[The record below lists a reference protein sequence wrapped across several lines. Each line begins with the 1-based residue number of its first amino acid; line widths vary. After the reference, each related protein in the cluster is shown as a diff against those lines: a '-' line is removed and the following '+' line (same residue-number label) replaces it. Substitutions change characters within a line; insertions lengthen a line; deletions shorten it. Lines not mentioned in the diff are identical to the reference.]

1 MHSLSARLADV
12 AALCPPGA
20 VVADIGSDHG
30 LLPLALLRSGRAPR
44 AIAVDLHPGPVA
56 QLRARAASE
65 PRLEVRAG
73 DGLAPL
79 APGEAQVIVLAGIG
93 ARLAERLL
101 RAAPAV
107 WAAAERVVVQVN
119 EGPEELRAALL
130 GLGMELVDQRF
141 VEERGRPFFTDALRL
156 ARGPAGAPPGG
167 AAALLGTALLAAPSP
182 ALRRWVERERARVD
196 AILQQRADAPPAALV
211 ARRAALVEAET
222 AWGPA

>member
-1 MHSLSARLADV
+1 
-12 AALCPPGA
+12 
-20 VVADIGSDHG
+20 
-30 LLPLALLRSGRAPR
+30 
-44 AIAVDLHPGPVA
+44 
-56 QLRARAASE
+56 
-65 PRLEVRAG
+65 
-73 DGLAPL
+73 
-79 APGEAQVIVLAGIG
+79 
-93 ARLAERLL
+93 
-101 RAAPAV
+101 
-107 WAAAERVVVQVN
+107 VQVN

-167 AAALLGTALLAAPSP
+167 AAALLGAALLAAPSP

-196 AILQQRADAPPAALV
+196 AILQQRADAPPPALV

>member
-1 MHSLSARLADV
+1 MHHLSARLADV

-56 QLRARAASE
+56 QLRARAAGE

-107 WAAAERVVVQVN
+107 WAAAARVVVQVN

-141 VEERGRPFFTDALRL
+141 VEERGRPFFTDALRPR
-156 ARGPAGAPPGG
+156 AEGAAPALSG
-167 AAALLGTALLAAPSP
+167 AAALLGPWLLAAPPP
-182 ALRRWVERERARVD
+182 ALRRWVQRESDRLD
-196 AILQQRADAPPAALV
+196 AILAALAAAPPTGLIE
-211 ARRAALVEAET
+211 RRAALREAEA
-222 AWGPA
+222 AWG

>member
-1 MHSLSARLADV
+1 MHPLSARLADV

-56 QLRARAASE
+56 QLRARAAGE

-107 WAAAERVVVQVN
+107 WAAADRVVVQVN

-141 VEERGRPFFTDALRL
+141 VEERGRPFFTDALRPR
-156 ARGPAGAPPGG
+156 AEGAAPALSG
-167 AAALLGTALLAAPSP
+167 AAALLGPWLLAAPSP
-182 ALRRWVERERARVD
+182 GLRRWVQRESDRLD
-196 AILQQRADAPPAALV
+196 AILAALAAAPPTGLV
-211 ARRAALVEAET
+211 ERRAALREAEA
-222 AWGPA
+222 AWG

>member
-1 MHSLSARLADV
+1 MHPLSARLADV

-56 QLRARAASE
+56 QLRARAAGE

-141 VEERGRPFFTDALRL
+141 VEERGRPFFTDALRPR
-156 ARGPAGAPPGG
+156 AEGAAPALSG
-167 AAALLGTALLAAPSP
+167 AAALLGPWLLAAPSP
-182 ALRRWVERERARVD
+182 GLRRWVQRESDRLD
-196 AILQQRADAPPAALV
+196 AILAALAAAPPTGLI
-211 ARRAALVEAET
+211 ARRAALREAEA
-222 AWGPA
+222 AWG

>member
-1 MHSLSARLADV
+1 MHPLSARLADV

-56 QLRARAASE
+56 QLRARAAGE

-196 AILQQRADAPPAALV
+196 AILQQRADAPPPALV

>member
-1 MHSLSARLADV
+1 MHPLSARLADV

-56 QLRARAASE
+56 QLRARAAGE

-156 ARGPAGAPPGG
+156 ARVPAGAPPGG

-196 AILQQRADAPPAALV
+196 AILQQRADAPPPALV

>member
-1 MHSLSARLADV
+1 MPPLSARLADV
-12 AALCPPGA
+12 AALCPRGA

-30 LLPLALLRSGRAPR
+30 LLPLALLRAGQASR
-44 AIAVDLHPGPVA
+44 AIAVDVHPGPVA

-79 APGEAQVIVLAGIG
+79 RPGEAQVIVLAGIG
-93 ARLAERLL
+93 ARLAERIL

-130 GLGMELVDQRF
+130 GMGMELVDQRF
-141 VEERGRPFFTDALRL
+141 VEERGRPFFTDALRPRAEGL
-156 ARGPAGAPPGG
+156 APPVSG
-167 AAALLGTALLAAPSP
+167 AAALLGPWLLAAPTP
-182 ALRRWVERERARVD
+182 ALRRWVQRESDRVD
-196 AILQQRADAPPAALV
+196 AILAALAAAPPTGLIE
-211 ARRAALVEAET
+211 RRAALREAEA
-222 AWGPA
+222 AWG